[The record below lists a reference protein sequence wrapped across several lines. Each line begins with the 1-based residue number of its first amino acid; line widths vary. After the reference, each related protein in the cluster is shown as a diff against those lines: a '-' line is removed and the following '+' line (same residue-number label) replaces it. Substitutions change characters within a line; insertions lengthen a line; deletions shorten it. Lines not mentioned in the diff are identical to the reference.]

1 MKFRIWADFLPFLMP
16 VFAGMRK
23 KPAHHAKFLA
33 FNETLVVK
41 WKCGTEFRGQEE
53 FGNFHPAFRPADTF
67 LSKRRPNMQ
76 KLFCAVLILAAVVSY
91 AGLIR
96 AEEKAGGEKGGIY
109 YDFGVFSFGEKDY
122 ASAENSL
129 KTALELAP
137 DNPFYNHWLGK
148 TYLETQQYAQA
159 LPYLEKAWKIRP
171 EISGLKFD
179 MAYLKF
185 RTEDYA
191 AASRLFLQTREAE
204 PENVLAHYY
213 AGICLYRME
222 EYGKAADLL
231 VRSAEMSPT
240 VRANALYHAG
250 ICYQQIGDT
259 GHAEEMFE
267 QVKNDP
273 EAGIL
278 RDSAAQWLDLFR
290 QQEKQ
295 IRPYRVHFQ
304 TGVMYDDN
312 VQIEP
317 DDTDLFTG
325 TDYFADDADD
335 WAFVADFSG
344 SYDIISGRDHKI
356 GIGFSQYNTWHSD
369 LDEYDLSGTT
379 GHLYSVYSLNPFS
392 FRLNYRPAYYFAG
405 SDSYLRQHC
414 IEPEAVWHMHRRA
427 AARISYRY
435 KDNTYFEDQDRSGH
449 ANEIFG
455 DVIWSFFDGK
465 ASFFGGIGYE
475 DYAASGEDQYYAR
488 WKSRAGGTLALPGD
502 LSLGFSGEYQSKT
515 YDSPD
520 SFFGIEREDDRYI
533 LSLSLS
539 RKLWHEWLGI
549 MGEYTYMKNDS
560 NISVYEYTRNV
571 STLSLTLSY

>member
-1 MKFRIWADFLPFLMP
+1 MQKSFCTVLVLAMA
-16 VFAGMRK
+16 V
-23 KPAHHAKFLA
+23 FLA
-33 FNETLVVK
+33 
-41 WKCGTEFRGQEE
+41 
-53 FGNFHPAFRPADTF
+53 
-67 LSKRRPNMQ
+67 
-76 KLFCAVLILAAVVSY
+76 
-91 AGLIR
+91 GLTG
-96 AEEKAGGEKGGIY
+96 AEENATGEKGLVY
-109 YDFGVFSFGEKDY
+109 YDLGVFAFGEGDY
-122 ASAENSL
+122 VSAENNL
-129 KTALELAP
+129 KIALELDP

-148 TYLETQQYAQA
+148 TYLEMHQYAQA

-171 EISGLKFD
+171 EIRGLKFD
-179 MAYLKF
+179 IAYLKF
-185 RTEDYA
+185 KTGDYA
-191 AASRLFLQTREAE
+191 AASELFGQTAEAE

-213 AGICLYRME
+213 GGICLYRMA

-231 VRSAEMSPT
+231 VRSAQMSPT

-250 ICYQQIGDT
+250 ICYQQTGDIRQSQ
-259 GHAEEMFE
+259 EMFE
-267 QVKNDP
+267 QVKKDP

-278 RDSAAQWLDLFR
+278 YNSAMEQLDLLR
-290 QQEKQ
+290 QQDRHF
-295 IRPYRVHFQ
+295 RPYRVYFQ
-304 TGVMYDDN
+304 TGLLYDDN

-317 DDTDLFTG
+317 DDTDLFT
-325 TDYFADDADD
+325 DMEQFADDAAD
-335 WAFVADFSG
+335 WAFLTDFSG
-344 SYDIISGRDHKI
+344 NYDIISGRDHKI

-392 FRLNYRPAYYFAG
+392 FRLSYRPGYYFAG

-414 IEPEAVWHMHRRA
+414 IEPEAVWQMHQNA

-435 KDNTYFEDQDRSGH
+435 KDKTYFESEDRSGH

-455 DVIWSFFDGK
+455 DVIWSFFNGK

-475 DYAASGEDQYYAR
+475 DYSASGEDQYYAR

-520 SFFGIEREDDRYI
+520 SFFRVEREDDRYI

-560 NISVYEYTRNV
+560 NISVYEYTRNI